1 MIESFDKKK
10 IPLRQ
15 VQTEERQRLRIKQFS
30 KIPGEF
36 CDISELFDVKKMYA
50 KGKSTGKSLCSN
62 QQYHHPVSPIIR
74 CGNRRSASSGSPD
87 CSSNVH
93 PGRSSLRNGL
103 LSDHLLYWHSFYC
116 FGLWFVFI
124 NFHNRYNLNL

>member
-1 MIESFDKKK
+1 MGICCHKSVCKQQYLINSKDGETNAISMMESFDKKK

-50 KGKSTGKSLCSN
+50 KGKSTGGLI
-62 QQYHHPVSPIIR
+62 QVLLASP
-74 CGNRRSASSGSPD
+74 SP
-87 CSSNVH
+87 SPPSK
-93 PGRSSLRNGL
+93 G
-103 LSDHLLYWHSFYC
+103 
-116 FGLWFVFI
+116 FI
-124 NFHNRYNLNL
+124 NKKI